1 MLQRSSAGKRKRTGD
16 LDVEIKC
23 YMTLQPSEKDEF
35 VQSIKQLYQSES
47 LCDITFKVGGQL
59 FPAHKIILAAAN
71 RLHNVSESYLS
82 SIPNSRSLIS
92 SWQHDYLLA
101 DSAQSLSYF
110 L

>member
-1 MLQRSSAGKRKRTGD
+1 MRRKTYTNLELKKSTESTTNFHYSDLFCGMMLQRSSAGKRKRTGD

-47 LCDITFKVGGQL
+47 LCDITFKVGGQM

-71 RLHNVSESYLS
+71 R
-82 SIPNSRSLIS
+82 
-92 SWQHDYLLA
+92 
-101 DSAQSLSYF
+101 
-110 L
+110 